1 MCITEI
7 RAKDGKRV
15 WELPEDRERDTRSR
29 PVPTG
34 WPEAHT
40 SAQASAPARAD
51 AWGGKPMAESAA
63 VREKWLGAKAGEG
76 KHKRRRVGGRC
87 WHLGTSADER
97 SGTCRCACSQC
108 PPRHAR
114 EASPH
119 PCVSTHRPGTGHRP
133 GPATSS
139 SRLPLPSAISSPAPQ
154 ARSGASWR
162 GWEHGQPPLLPSHEP
177 LLRGR
182 MEVLFP
188 PSLLSVHSLG
198 PPSKFKAKAQR

>member
-1 MCITEI
+1 MCAGMCVTEI

-15 WELPEDRERDTRSR
+15 WELPEDRQQDTRSR
-29 PVPTG
+29 PMPTG

-40 SAQASAPARAD
+40 SAQASAHAPAD
-51 AWGGKPMAESAA
+51 AWGGKPAAESAA

-87 WHLGTSADER
+87 WHHGTGADER
-97 SGTCRCACSQC
+97 TGTCRCACSQC

-119 PCVSTHRPGTGHRP
+119 PCVSTHRPGAGHGP

-139 SRLPLPSAISSPAPQ
+139 SFLCRVPYPAQHRRQGAGPASGAGSTASHHCSPAMNLC
-154 ARSGASWR
+154 SGA
-162 GWEHGQPPLLPSHEP
+162 GWKCCSLLP
-177 LLRGR
+177 
-182 MEVLFP
+182 F
-188 PSLLSVHSLG
+188 SVFAH
-198 PPSKFKAKAQR
+198 